1 MSDDAT
7 LITIGEL
14 ARCTGLP
21 VRTLRFY
28 SDRGLVPPAGRS
40 DAGYR
45 LYDLD
50 APPRVELVRTLR
62 ELGVDLPTTRR
73 VLERELSVADVA
85 AAHATALEAQ
95 IRVLRQ
101 RRAVLRAASGRGS
114 SPQEMKLMHKLA
126 QLSKDQRRR
135 IVEEFVH
142 DVFGGLDADPGVVGK
157 MRAASPDLPDDPTD
171 EQVQAWIELA
181 ELVADEQFRRRVREM
196 AQRSDADRA
205 ASGET
210 ADRADP
216 ADQMRAANA
225 VAQKA
230 GAAIAAGIDPASA
243 DARPTVDELAG
254 MFAELHGREDGPG
267 FRAWLAALLETF
279 SDRRVERDWELLGII
294 NGWPGRPSS
303 APAWEWLAAGL
314 HTSV

>member
-28 SDRGLVPPAGRS
+28 SDSGLVPPAGRS

-45 LYDLD
+45 LYDLE
-50 APPRVELVRTLR
+50 AQLRAELVRTLR

-85 AAHATALEAQ
+85 ATHAAALEAQ

-101 RRAVLRAASGRGS
+101 RRAVLRAAAVRGS

-126 QLSKDQRRR
+126 QLSDDQRRR
-135 IVEEFVH
+135 VIEEFVD
-142 DVFGGLDADPGVVGK
+142 DVFGDADPGPVGK
-157 MRAASPDLPDDPTD
+157 MMRTAAPDLPDDPTE
-171 EQVQAWIELA
+171 EQVQAWIELG
-181 ELVADEQFRRRVREM
+181 ELVADEDFRRRCREM
-196 AQRSDADRA
+196 AQRSAADRA
-205 ASGET
+205 TSGASEQSE
-210 ADRADP
+210 P
-216 ADQMRAANA
+216 EVHMRAANA

-230 GAAIAAGIDPASA
+230 GAALAAGIDPASIE
-243 DARPTVDELAG
+243 ARPTLDELAG
-254 MFAELHGREDGPG
+254 MFAELHGREDGPE
-267 FRAWLAALLETF
+267 FRCWLAELLETF
-279 SDRRVERDWELLGII
+279 NDRRAERYWELLGII
-294 NGWPGRPSS
+294 NGWPARPSV
-303 APAWEWLAAGL
+303 APAWEWLLAGL
-314 HTSV
+314 RATT

>member
-28 SDRGLVPPAGRS
+28 SDSGLVPPAGRS

-45 LYDLD
+45 LYDHD
-50 APPRVELVRTLR
+50 ALPRVELVRTLR

-73 VLERELSVADVA
+73 VLERELSVAAVA
-85 AAHATALEAQ
+85 AAHAAALEAQ

-101 RRAVLRAASGRGS
+101 RRAVLRAASRRGS
-114 SPQEMKLMHKLA
+114 SPQEMKLMHKLT
-126 QLSKDQRRR
+126 QLSDDQRRR
-135 IVEEFVH
+135 IIEEFVD

-181 ELVADEQFRRRVREM
+181 ELVADEAFRRRVREM
-196 AQRSDADRA
+196 AQRSHADRVA
-205 ASGET
+205 DGET
-210 ADRADP
+210 NDGADP
-216 ADQMRAANA
+216 ALAVRAANA
-225 VAQKA
+225 VAEQA
-230 GAAIAAGIDPASA
+230 GAALAAGIDPASPA
-243 DARPTVDELAG
+243 ARPTLDELAG
-254 MFAELHGREDGPG
+254 MFAELHGREDGPE
-267 FRAWLAALLETF
+267 FRTWLADLLETF
-279 SDRRVERDWELLGII
+279 SDRRAERYWELLGII
-294 NGWPGRPSS
+294 NGWPARPSS
-303 APAWEWLAAGL
+303 TPAWEWLLKGL
-314 HTSV
+314 RASP